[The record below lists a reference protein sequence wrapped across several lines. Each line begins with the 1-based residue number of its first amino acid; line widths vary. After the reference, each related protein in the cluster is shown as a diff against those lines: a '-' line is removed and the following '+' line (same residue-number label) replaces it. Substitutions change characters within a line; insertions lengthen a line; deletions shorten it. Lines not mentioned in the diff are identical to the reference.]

1 MFYFESADQETVRAA
16 LDQATGFTAPDTSE
30 KRRRISHADPYSTM
44 VYRYEHSRDLEERME
59 ILAEGLTSIKGT
71 FTLEDVREIDERN
84 AEKLLEAMLDRC
96 IVAEVRPGVYRA

>member
-30 KRRRISHADPYSTM
+30 KRRRISHADPHSTM